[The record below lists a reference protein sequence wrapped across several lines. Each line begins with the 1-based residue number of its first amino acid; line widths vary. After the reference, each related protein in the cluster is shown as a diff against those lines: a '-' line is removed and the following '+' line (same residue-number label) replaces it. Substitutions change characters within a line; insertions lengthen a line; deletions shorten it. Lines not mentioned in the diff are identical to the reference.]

1 MIDVDCADM
10 CSNQRGLRRKIS
22 RVENGVTVNVIGL
35 QTQIAGE
42 LDQKD
47 LVSQMK
53 RLQKLPKKKK
63 VKVPCSKCNKTE
75 SKEKYFPYCCA
86 EHWGIAV
93 RAEPE

>member
-1 MIDVDCADM
+1 MQERMDIRLFKGGCKEMAKV
-10 CSNQRGLRRKIS
+10 
-22 RVENGVTVNVIGL
+22 
-35 QTQIAGE
+35 
-42 LDQKD
+42 
-47 LVSQMK
+47 K
-53 RLQKLPKKKK
+53 RK

>member
-1 MIDVDCADM
+1 MAKV
-10 CSNQRGLRRKIS
+10 
-22 RVENGVTVNVIGL
+22 
-35 QTQIAGE
+35 
-42 LDQKD
+42 
-47 LVSQMK
+47 K
-53 RLQKLPKKKK
+53 RK